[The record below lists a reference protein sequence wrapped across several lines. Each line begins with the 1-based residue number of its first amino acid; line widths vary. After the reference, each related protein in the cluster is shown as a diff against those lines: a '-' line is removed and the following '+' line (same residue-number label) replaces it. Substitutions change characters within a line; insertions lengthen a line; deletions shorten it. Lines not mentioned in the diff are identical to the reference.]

1 MSAGVVQLIAIGA
14 QDKYIMG
21 NPEISFFSSTF
32 KRHANFSQSVE
43 KQTIHGA
50 VKNNSMSSIQFERSG
65 DLLSY
70 VYFTLDDKTQALDIQ
85 RWDTIIDKVE
95 LLIGGSVID
104 TQDAIIGNPLYEVAS
119 LIDDVR
125 IKIPKSLQNS
135 LLKYYFFK
143 SQLKNKNQRET
154 HNSQLTSKADAY
166 FISPGNWQLDL

>member
-70 VYFTLDDKTQALDIQ
+70 VYLHSMTKPKPSIFNDGI
-85 RWDTIIDKVE
+85 
-95 LLIGGSVID
+95 
-104 TQDAIIGNPLYEVAS
+104 PLS
-119 LIDDVR
+119 
-125 IKIPKSLQNS
+125 IKLS
-135 LLKYYFFK
+135 F
-143 SQLKNKNQRET
+143 
-154 HNSQLTSKADAY
+154 
-166 FISPGNWQLDL
+166 